1 MASVYEP
8 WKKKDLYAVT
18 PTEDGQNHAPKSVET
33 VPVSLPVSTAPTVDT
48 GAPTYGSGGGG
59 SGRGQS
65 ILPDS
70 ATSLPVYSN
79 TYINPAE
86 NGAYMQAMEALRAA
100 ESQLPTYNNSYA
112 ADIDA
117 LYAQITGREPFSYD
131 LNSDPLY
138 KQYRQQYLL
147 GGRQAMMD
155 IMGQASALTGGYG
168 STYSQSVGQQ
178 QYNAYLQQLNNVVPT
193 LYENAYNRWQ
203 DEGAELYNRYSL
215 TQSMANDE
223 YNKYR
228 DSLSDYWQRVSY
240 AQSNADAAYNKA
252 LNDRNWQ
259 YQLNRDALSD
269 QQAAR
274 DNLLESMGIGYTPTA
289 ADAAA
294 AGMSTGEMNAWL
306 SYIAGQNQPKYSG
319 GGGGVWSDQA
329 EKVSNA
335 MQELFDTNDYVNP
348 ALKADGASGAFIGPA
363 MTAADIRESAV
374 TMCETY
380 GVPQS
385 ERDDLVN
392 AIVEEWYDLQKGAK
406 G

>member
-48 GAPTYGSGGGG
+48 GAPTYGSGGGTG

-86 NGAYMQAMEALRAA
+86 NGAYMQAMEALKAA
-100 ESQLPTYNNSYA
+100 ESELPTYNNSYA
-112 ADIDA
+112 ADINA

-155 IMGQASALTGGYG
+155 TMGQASALTGGYG

-203 DEGAELYNRYSL
+203 NEGAELYNRLNLTRSL
-215 TQSMANDE
+215 SDSE
-223 YNKYR
+223 YGKYR
-228 DSLSDYWQRVSY
+228 DDMSDYWQNVSY
-240 AQSNADAAYNKA
+240 ARSNADTAYDRA
-252 LNDRNWQ
+252 LSERQWQ
-259 YQLNRDALSD
+259 YQLDKDNISLRNDARERLIE
-269 QQAAR
+269 
-274 DNLLESMGIGYTPTA
+274 LMGIGYSPTMG
-289 ADAAA
+289 DVTA
-294 AGMSTGEMNAWL
+294 AGMSTGEAQTWL
-306 SYIAGQNQPKYSG
+306 DYIARQSGGSG
-319 GGGGVWSDQA
+319 GGGSAITRSSQLGAAAQGWLAALTASNNPQMTEESVAKQLLYRVQA
-329 EKVSNA
+329 GDITDAEADYIFDVLVS
-335 MQELFDTNDYVNP
+335 
-348 ALKADGASGAFIGPA
+348 SGKFGRNGG
-363 MTAADIRESAV
+363 M
-374 TMCETY
+374 
-380 GVPQS
+380 
-385 ERDDLVN
+385 
-392 AIVEEWYDLQKGAK
+392 
-406 G
+406 